1 VCDEASGARS
11 TSSIYP
17 CQPAGVKSTGYMIG
31 AGARRQRRPRRWQP
45 TRPRRGAPGGGREPA
60 TRRNPPTKATENT
73 DEPRARGDVWSIC
86 RDHDRDAREGPSY
99 VKYRPRRRDGDGD
112 GDGDDPGLCAPM
124 RAHTDIAGA
133 ETAASIVQASFWFDK

>member
-1 VCDEASGARS
+1 
-11 TSSIYP
+11 
-17 CQPAGVKSTGYMIG
+17 VKSTGYMIG

-73 DEPRARGDVWSIC
+73 DEPRARGDVWSIYVAITTATLA
-86 RDHDRDAREGPSY
+86 RAPRTSSTDR
-99 VKYRPRRRDGDGD
+99 
-112 GDGDDPGLCAPM
+112 DGDDPGLCAPM